1 MKTDQFIDML
11 SANLEPV
18 DHGKTS
24 RILAVAVVLGVAA
37 AIAAALLTLGLR
49 PDYVDPGAFA
59 FLCVKLLFGGTAAAI
74 AGFYLVKSARP
85 GSSRK
90 LPLLIALP
98 FVAII
103 LLAIASLSFAPG
115 SHWQHMVSHDEW
127 LECLVSIPLIAIVPF
142 AVLVWAVRQAAP
154 TNLVRTGALVGLVA
168 GSISAMGYALHCMA
182 DSLPF
187 IAIWYG
193 GTIAL
198 CTLAGAKLGP
208 RLLRW

>member
-18 DHGKTS
+18 DQAKTS
-24 RILAVAVVLGVAA
+24 RLLAAAAGLGVVA
-37 AIAAALLTLGLR
+37 AIGAALLALGLR
-49 PDYVDPGAFA
+49 PDYVDRSALA
-59 FLCVKLLFGGTAAAI
+59 FLCVKLLFAGGAAAL
-74 AGFYLVKSARP
+74 AGFYLLKSARP
-85 GSSRK
+85 GSTGK
-90 LPLLIALP
+90 FPLAVVLP
-98 FVAII
+98 FAAIM
-103 LLAIASLSFAPG
+103 LLAIANLSFAPD
-115 SHWQHMVSHDEW
+115 SHWQHMVSQGEW
-127 LECLVSIPLIAIVPF
+127 LECLVSIPLIAIGPF

-198 CTLAGAKLGP
+198 CTLAGAALGP